1 MCACLA
7 QFLKPCNQI
16 GYCLISFSTK
26 VYAPQKNRVSQRML
40 NYGLFQDSKFLVIR
54 STILLCF
61 PWKFKLMCNNSRNLQ
76 QCSRVPCVTVWEPQL
91 QALLWLRNY
100 DSKDLKTWSLKLL
113 ASPLLRFKSH
123 YRVKKKKKKQACQNS
138 LGQWTEG
145 QGALEY
151 LLFFI
156 RGRRNRFLT
165 WKVINRY
172 DPVVTLGWATRTSL
186 PSPKTP
192 SPNFHF
198 FSPAGLLSKSSLVDL
213 AP

>member
-91 QALLWLRNY
+91 QALFWLRNY

-113 ASPLLRFKSH
+113 ASLLLRFKSH
-123 YRVKKKKKKQACQNS
+123 YRVKKKKKKKQACVCIHTTKQ
-138 LGQWTEG
+138 LGQTIQFTPKFLNPFWRHL
-145 QGALEY
+145 QRIII
-151 LLFFI
+151 LL
-156 RGRRNRFLT
+156 LT
-165 WKVINRY
+165 
-172 DPVVTLGWATRTSL
+172 S
-186 PSPKTP
+186 
-192 SPNFHF
+192 
-198 FSPAGLLSKSSLVDL
+198 SKFVQEKQSGIW
-213 AP
+213 

>member
-91 QALLWLRNY
+91 QALFWLRNY

-123 YRVKKKKKKQACQNS
+123 YRVKKKKKKSKHVRTAWDS
-138 LGQWTEG
+138 GQK
-145 QGALEY
+145 
-151 LLFFI
+151 
-156 RGRRNRFLT
+156 GREHWN
-165 WKVINRY
+165 IC
-172 DPVVTLGWATRTSL
+172 S
-186 PSPKTP
+186 
-192 SPNFHF
+192 
-198 FSPAGLLSKSSLVDL
+198 FSYGVGEIDSWRER
-213 AP
+213 